1 MASPLGSKVANAFL
15 VYFEKNWLRNGPS
28 EL

>member
-1 MASPLGSKVANAFL
+1 MASPLGPKVAKAL
-15 VYFEKNWLRNGPS
+15 LAYFEKNWLRNGPS

>member
-1 MASPLGSKVANAFL
+1 MASPLGPKVANAFL
-15 VYFEKNWLRNGPS
+15 AYFEKNWQRNGPS